1 MSEPRPPQFRD
12 GDAYERMM
20 GRWSQ
25 VAGEMFIDWLAP
37 KPGLNW
43 LDVGCGNGAFTELL
57 FKRCAPSHVHAIDPS
72 EGLLA
77 TARQRLGAE
86 PVEIRQGVAQVL
98 PYDSD
103 AFDAATMAL
112 VINFVPEPDKAV
124 SEMARVVKGG
134 GSVST
139 YIWDMAGGGFT
150 MEPIREAL
158 KQMGIPSSMPGAE
171 ITGIKNL
178 REAWE
183 RAGLND
189 VDTTRIDINLTYEDF
204 DDFWDSN
211 MSIPNSVSNIVKKL
225 SLADVETL
233 KELLRKTLPTNQQ
246 GQIFYG
252 AHVNAVKGI
261 AH

>member
-1 MSEPRPPQFRD
+1 MSEPHPPQFSD

-25 VAGEMFIDWLAP
+25 VAGEIFIDWVAP
-37 KPGLNW
+37 KPGLSW
-43 LDVGCGNGAFTELL
+43 LDIGCGNGAFTELL
-57 FKRCAPSHVHAIDPS
+57 VKRCAPSRVQAIDPS

-77 TARQRLGAE
+77 TARKRLADE
-86 PVEIRQGVAQVL
+86 AVEIRQGSAQAL
-98 PYDSD
+98 PYDDD

-112 VINFVPEPDKAV
+112 VINFLPEPDKAV
-124 SEMARVVKGG
+124 SEMARVVRGG

-139 YIWDMAGGGFT
+139 YVWDIAGGGFT

-158 KQMGIPSSMPGAE
+158 NQMGVPSPIPGAE
-171 ITGIKNL
+171 ITQIKNL
-178 REAWE
+178 RRAWE

-189 VDTTRIDINLTYEDF
+189 VDTIRIDISLTYEDF
-204 DDFWDSN
+204 DDFWDAN
-211 MSIPNSVSNIVKKL
+211 TAIPNSVSNTVRTL

-233 KELLRKTLPTNQQ
+233 KQRLRETLPTNQQ

-252 AHVNAVKGI
+252 AHVNAVKGF
-261 AH
+261 AY

>member
-1 MSEPRPPQFRD
+1 M
-12 GDAYERMM
+12 
-20 GRWSQ
+20 
-25 VAGEMFIDWLAP
+25 
-37 KPGLNW
+37 
-43 LDVGCGNGAFTELL
+43 
-57 FKRCAPSHVHAIDPS
+57 
-72 EGLLA
+72 
-77 TARQRLGAE
+77 
-86 PVEIRQGVAQVL
+86 EIRQGVAQVL